1 MFMYIDMNCFLRWA
15 MGPFLIYMEFR
26 YDYELDMSSMNHIYF
41 IQWQIQQSF
50 LDVN

>member
-1 MFMYIDMNCFLRWA
+1 
-15 MGPFLIYMEFR
+15 MEFK
-26 YDYELDMSSMNHIYF
+26 YDYLIILFWLDMSSMNHIYF